1 MVKKKGCKKMREKAL
16 NNLASFIAKKPWWTA
31 LILLIVTIIMGVMA
45 AQLKLTTSFTNLL
58 PEDNPMVDEFN
69 MIIDE
74 YNGSSSMLI
83 LVEGEPEKLKEFAE
97 MTVPKIEALTEW
109 VSRVDYKAPKEFM
122 AKHGLMLMKSSDL
135 ENNMDLFQ
143 SPNLDEFL
151 INLNNSLEKEYIQ
164 SEDKITGQ
172 EQEQGAIRF
181 LGSIQSWISIFSDVL
196 NGETDG
202 AGEKAAEAILYG
214 DEYYRS
220 WDNNMMILQIL
231 PIFTMFDIEM
241 AVASTDSIE
250 KIVHDIGN
258 EIGVRAGLTGT
269 IPLARDEMVSVQ
281 NDSMT
286 ITMIALLGI
295 LILFIVAF
303 RMLVSPI
310 LAIIT
315 LIIGVL
321 WALGI
326 AWPLVGSLN
335 LMTSMMSVV
344 LIGLGIDFSVHIIS
358 TFTEM
363 RHKGDDVVT
372 SLKATFINSG
382 PGIITGGLTTA
393 SAFLTLLIARTEG
406 MKEFGLTL
414 GIGIIMTMLAA
425 MLILPNLLV
434 IRERIKSRFGKKK
447 KVAKPR
453 DISYKKLGVFADK
466 LSKRWKLGI
475 VAILLLL
482 GIFGYNGSKITMDYN
497 YLNMEPEG
505 LESVE
510 LQDKMIEAFDISSDF
525 ALITAETLE
534 EVQKITEAAKDM
546 NTAGMVQSII
556 DYLPPE
562 TEQRSRAGLVSEI
575 RQTMQR
581 ASIKRYSQLDI
592 GTIVNEL
599 YRLEENIF
607 EIQDLAYIGGQ
618 DKVYLK
624 SALLVGILPDEDD
637 PSLKSLN
644 NKLSKLMTDTSVGI
658 LNSLVENIDEK
669 LINASNGIRK
679 FHSDFASNYKDK
691 VIIMANPNPITL
703 QDLPDGIKNQ
713 YVGKSGKNFLVSI
726 FPKQNV
732 WEIDYLK
739 RFSNELATIDPR
751 ATGLPPIFNTLMDE
765 IGQDGANAT
774 KLAII
779 VIFFVLLIDFRSI
792 KKAILAMIPL
802 IVGVVWMVGVM
813 EITGLQITLLNIMAI
828 PMIIGIGIDDGVH
841 IVHRYQIEGR
851 NAHKSVFA
859 STGRAI
865 LLTSITTMLGFG
877 SLWFATYR
885 GLGSMGIALFIGVG
899 TCFLA
904 TVIVIPVLI
913 GMLKK

>member
-1 MVKKKGCKKMREKAL
+1 MREKVL
-16 NNLASFIAKKPWWTA
+16 NNLATFIAQKPWWTA
-31 LILLIVTIIMGVMA
+31 LILLIITIIMGGMA
-45 AQLKLTTSFTNLL
+45 SQLKFTTSFTNLL
-58 PEDNPMVDEFN
+58 PKDNPMVDEFN

-83 LVEGEPEKLKEFAE
+83 VVEGDAEKLKEFAE
-97 MTVPKIEALTEW
+97 IAVPKIEALSEW
-109 VSRVDYKAPKEFM
+109 VSRVDYKAPKEFI

-135 ENNMDLFQ
+135 ENNMELFQ

-181 LGSIQSWISIFSDVL
+181 LGSIQSWISIFDGVL
-196 NGETDG
+196 NGKAGG
-202 AGEKAAEAILYG
+202 AGEEAAEAILYG

-220 WDNNMMILQIL
+220 WDNRMMILQIL
-231 PIFTMFDIEM
+231 PTFTMFEIEPS
-241 AVASTDSIE
+241 VASTDSIE
-250 KIVHDIGN
+250 KIVHDIGD

-269 IPLARDEMVSVQ
+269 IPLGRDEMVSIQ

-286 ITMIALLGI
+286 ITMIALVGI

-310 LAIIT
+310 LAMIT
-315 LIIGVL
+315 LMIGVL
-321 WALGI
+321 WALGV

-335 LMTSMMSVV
+335 LMTIMMAVILV
-344 LIGLGIDFSVHIIS
+344 GLGIDFSVHIIS

-363 RHKGDDVVT
+363 RHKGDDVIT
-372 SLKATFINSG
+372 ALKATFSKSG

-393 SAFLTLLIARTEG
+393 AAFLTMLVARTEG

-425 MLILPNLLV
+425 MLVLPNLLV
-434 IRERIKSRFGKKK
+434 IRERIKNRFGKKK
-447 KVAKPR
+447 KIVEPR
-453 DISYKKLGVFADK
+453 DISYQ
-466 LSKRWKLGI
+466 KLGI
-475 VAILLLL
+475 FAEWLSKSWKFGVIIVLLLIT
-482 GIFGYNGSKITMDYN
+482 IFGYRGSKITMDYN
-497 YLNMEPEG
+497 YLNMEPVG
-505 LESVE
+505 LESIE
-510 LQDKMIEAFDISSDF
+510 LQDKMIDAFGISSDF
-525 ALITAETLE
+525 ALITAKTLD
-534 EVQKITEAAKDM
+534 EVQEIVDAAKDM

-562 TEQRSRAGLVSEI
+562 AEQKSRAGLVSVI

-581 ASIKRYSQLDI
+581 TPVKKYSQLDFS
-592 GTIVNEL
+592 TIVDEL
-599 YRLEENIF
+599 FRLEDNII

-624 SALLVGILPDEDD
+624 SALLVGALPDEDD

-644 NKLSKLMTDTSVGI
+644 AKLSNIMNDTSAGL
-658 LNSLVENIDEK
+658 LNSIVENIDEK
-669 LINASNGIRK
+669 LKNASKEVGK
-679 FHSDFASNYKDK
+679 FHSDFASNYKEK
-691 VIIMANPNPITL
+691 VIAMANPTPITL
-703 QDLPDGIKNQ
+703 QDLPGGIKNQ
-713 YVGKSGKNFLVSI
+713 YVGKSGNNFLISI

-732 WEIDYLK
+732 WEINFLK
-739 RFSNELATIDPR
+739 RFSNELSNIDPR
-751 ATGLPPIFNTLMDE
+751 ATGLPPIFNALMDE
-765 IGQDGANAT
+765 IGEDGKLAT
-774 KLAII
+774 KLALV

-792 KKAILAMIPL
+792 KKVILAMIPL
-802 IVGVVWMVGVM
+802 VVGVVWMVGAM
-813 EITGLQITLLNIMAI
+813 EILGLQITLLNIMTI

-851 NAHKSVFA
+851 NAHKPVFA

-899 TCFLA
+899 MCFFA